1 MEDLTM
7 SENQSI
13 NGNAVAS
20 VAMGFVL
27 GALVGAGVAL
37 LLAPQSGKDT
47 RQQLADTGRRLG
59 NAARSKLD
67 QTRDTVNDLKQD
79 AKAALAAGR
88 ETFERDQSSR
98 EPHSS
103 VQTTL
108 KG

>member
-1 MEDLTM
+1 M

-47 RQQLADTGRRLG
+47 RQQLADTGRRWG
-59 NAARSKLD
+59 SAARSKLD

-88 ETFERDQSSR
+88 ETFEREQGSR
-98 EPHSS
+98 EPHSAE
-103 VQTTL
+103 QINL